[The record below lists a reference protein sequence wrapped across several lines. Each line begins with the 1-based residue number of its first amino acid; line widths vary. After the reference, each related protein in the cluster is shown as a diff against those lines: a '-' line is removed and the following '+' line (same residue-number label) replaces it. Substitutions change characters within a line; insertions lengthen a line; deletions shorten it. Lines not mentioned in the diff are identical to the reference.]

1 MAVLN
6 IAIVG
11 EDGFAR
17 SIAKP
22 SDHRDVDTYVHKTGT
37 GEEARILSLIRPT
50 RYPERLRPLLTAL
63 VAARAGVLQV
73 RRIDATF
80 GESLVAF
87 AAAGIEHGLLIF
99 EPEEGGWID
108 EERAMAM
115 VRQAGLDAWK
125 AVPSDANVIRA
136 SLQDLLDRTESNR
149 SVDLGRPLAVP
160 VDQHF
165 NVKGIGLVA
174 IGYVQCGRIAV
185 HDEVQLLPA
194 GRIATVRSLQVMDDD
209 VTEAI
214 AGDRVGIALRNA
226 GEADL
231 PTGSFVIHPEQPTLE
246 THSASSMTVKWSP
259 FQTYRPEPDD
269 VLHASLDLQFI
280 VGRVRAYE
288 EDRLT
293 IEWDRPIMVR
303 ALRTDRMVLSRLE
316 APLRILG
323 HAVDVLPA
331 EL

>member
-1 MAVLN
+1 
-6 IAIVG
+6 
-11 EDGFAR
+11 
-17 SIAKP
+17 
-22 SDHRDVDTYVHKTGT
+22 
-37 GEEARILSLIRPT
+37 
-50 RYPERLRPLLTAL
+50 
-63 VAARAGVLQV
+63 
-73 RRIDATF
+73 
-80 GESLVAF
+80 
-87 AAAGIEHGLLIF
+87 
-99 EPEEGGWID
+99 
-108 EERAMAM
+108 MAM

-331 EL
+331 KL